1 MLQNVLKIV
10 KNTDCLKIDIDV
22 DHTATMFVG
31 VVDMIDTIQILYIYQ
46 GESDL
51 KYDYE
56 LGCYKLINY
65 DKDLNITECYGFVN
79 NDKFTYKID
88 CGSYKKG
95 CKSPSPSFIEELL
108 RSKIKIS
115 RVAFLDVAIKCKS
128 EYI

>member
-1 MLQNVLKIV
+1 V

-22 DHTATMFVG
+22 DHSATMFVG
-31 VVDMIDTIQILYIYQ
+31 VVDMMDIIQILYIYQ
-46 GESDL
+46 GDVSDL
-51 KYDYE
+51 INDNA
-56 LGCYKLINY
+56 LGYIKIINY
-65 DKDLNITECYGFVN
+65 DKDLNITKYYGVVDEN
-79 NDKFTYKID
+79 KFTYKID

-108 RSKIKIS
+108 RSKINVS